1 MTTAMAPVAPE
12 IIPGRP
18 PKIEVTNP
26 IIKAPYKPT
35 MGDMPATK
43 AKATA
48 SGTSAKA
55 TVIPD
60 KRSFLILPPF
70 VRSMS

>member
-1 MTTAMAPVAPE
+1 MPSPTLFPCWIKCTITTAMAPVAPE

-18 PKIEVTNP
+18 PNSEVISP
-26 IIKAPYKPT
+26 IIKAPYRPT
-35 MGDMPATK
+35 SGGMPATK

-55 TVIPD
+55 TG
-60 KRSFLILPPF
+60 
-70 VRSMS
+70 